1 MKSICGSDCCEACPR
16 KTDCGGCQET
26 GGHPFGGVCVAA
38 KRIQDSGFDAY
49 QALKQSLI
57 REIQALGI
65 PGLAVKDLC
74 LLNGFYVNLAYPLP
88 NGETVKLLTSISE
101 IRLKSRAATAV
112 MGWVL
117 MKNTFWCPNMAPTV
131 QIQRFFAI
139 EKDDDAPVERR
150 MIQ

>member
-38 KRIQDSGFDAY
+38 KCIQDSGFEAY

-65 PGLAVKDLC
+65 PGLAVKDLY

-88 NGETVKLLTSISE
+88 NGETLKLLTDQNIYFGNQVEIPGSNRCYGVVADGKYLLVSE
-101 IRLKSRAATAV
+101 Y
-112 MGWVL
+112 G
-117 MKNTFWCPNMAPTV
+117 PNGSDPE
-131 QIQRFFAI
+131 ILCYR
-139 EKDDDAPVERR
+139 KR
-150 MIQ
+150 